1 MNAKKLY
8 ILLFTEYPDPVGYA
22 PAIVTLATCLVV
34 CASLVYGGYTVGK
47 PIFVH
52 MFGTEATHS

>member
-1 MNAKKLY
+1 MTAKGLY
-8 ILLFTEYPDPVGYA
+8 KLLFTEYPDPVGYA
-22 PAIVTLATCLVV
+22 PAIVTLTICLAV

-52 MFGTEATHS
+52 TFGTEATHS

>member
-8 ILLFTEYPDPVGYA
+8 DTLFTEYPDPIGYA

-34 CASLVYGGYTVGK
+34 CASLAYGGYTLGK
-47 PIFVH
+47 PVFVH
-52 MFGTEATHS
+52 VFGIETTHS

>member
-1 MNAKKLY
+1 MTAKRLY
-8 ILLFTEYPDPVGYA
+8 QTLFTEYPDPIGYA
-22 PAIVTLATCLVV
+22 PAIVTLAIWVAV

-52 MFGTEATHS
+52 AFGTEASHS

>member
-1 MNAKKLY
+1 MTAKQLY
-8 ILLFTEYPDPVGYA
+8 NTLFTEYPDPIGYA
-22 PAIVTLATCLVV
+22 PAIVTLAICVAL

-52 MFGTEATHS
+52 TFGVEAAHS